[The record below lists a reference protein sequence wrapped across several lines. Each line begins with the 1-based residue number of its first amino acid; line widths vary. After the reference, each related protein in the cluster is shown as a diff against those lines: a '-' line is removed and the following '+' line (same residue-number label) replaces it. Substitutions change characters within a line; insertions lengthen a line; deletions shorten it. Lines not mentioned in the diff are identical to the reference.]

1 MQDILNLF
9 PSADGNEEK
18 QKLFL
23 ASIQKIVENL
33 GRLKNENRASLG
45 NCEEKSDGY
54 YINLIHQSHIP
65 LAGIAMSEVMEELN
79 QFMNGHPYP
88 NKYYLSN
95 AVPLPSI
102 PSLLGTITMAL
113 LNGNGVW
120 DVFGPGAAEAEVKVV
135 SMLSKLI
142 GYNPH
147 NSGGYTTWGG
157 QGCVFS
163 SLRLAIA
170 KQFPL
175 AKEQG
180 VPQNVYCFASENAH
194 YSLLKSAEA
203 TGIGTSR
210 LIKVKTDLYTN
221 SMDIEDLEAK
231 MINVIENGGIPLY
244 ILATM
249 GSTDTFTIDDIEK
262 IKESAESIQKKYKL
276 KPIYI
281 HADSAMGGFYS
292 FFNNYSF
299 EENPLSFE
307 PNVKDALQLVQGK
320 MQYMS
325 LADSVCFDFHKLGQ
339 TPYTS
344 SILIVKNHT
353 DLQLMDIEQ
362 NDTPYL
368 GNRSYGSYHTGYTL
382 ECSRAGSSIPMY
394 INLLAFGIE
403 GYQKLLANYVRVNL
417 LFREK
422 LRKDLPQVAI
432 TNDFTYG
439 PITTF
444 RFYMNGDGQVN
455 WDKERTGLATQ
466 EEIEDTNRLNIE
478 LFNYLGKSRDQIFF
492 GDTTRSCVVNVINSC
507 DRKPIST
514 LKFFSISPYTN
525 VECLDEIVAFLH
537 KHVLIATKQIY
548 SYVQ

>member
-1 MQDILNLF
+1 MQDILKLF
-9 PSADGNEEK
+9 PSVDGNEEK
-18 QKLFL
+18 QQLL
-23 ASIQKIVENL
+23 LESMQKIIKNL
-33 GRLKNENRASLG
+33 DRLKNEERATLG
-45 NCEEKSDGY
+45 KCEEKSEGY
-54 YINLIHQSHIP
+54 YNGLIHQSHIP
-65 LAGIAMSEVMEELN
+65 LAGITMSEVIEELN

-102 PSLLGTITMAL
+102 PSLLGQLTMAL

-120 DVFGPGAAEAEVKVV
+120 DVYGPGAAEAEVKVV

-163 SLRLAIA
+163 SLRLAIS

-175 AKEQG
+175 AKEYG
-180 VPQNVYCFASENAH
+180 APQNVYCFASENAH

-203 TGIGTSR
+203 TGIGSNH
-210 LIKVKTDLYTN
+210 LIKVKTDPYSN
-221 SMDIEDLEAK
+221 SMDIDDLEAK
-231 MINVIENGGIPLY
+231 MIQVINNGGIPLY

-249 GSTDTFTIDDIEK
+249 GSTDTFTIDDIKK
-262 IKESAESIQKKYKL
+262 IKESAEAIQKKYKL

-292 FFNNYSF
+292 FFNNYNF

-307 PNVKDALQLVQGK
+307 PNLKNALLYVQDK
-320 MQYMS
+320 MQYMA

-339 TPYTS
+339 TPYSS

-362 NDTPYL
+362 GDTPYL

-382 ECSRAGSSIPMY
+382 ECSRSGSAIPMY

-403 GYQKLLANYVRVNL
+403 GYQKILANYIRVNL

-422 LRKDLPQVAI
+422 LRKALPQVAI

-444 RFYMNGDGQVN
+444 RFYMNGDGQEN
-455 WDKERTGLATQ
+455 WEKERIGLATK

-478 LFNYLGKSRDQIFF
+478 LFNYLGKNRDQVFF
-492 GDTTRSCVVNVINSC
+492 GDTTRSCVVDVINSY
-507 DRKPIST
+507 DRNPIST
-514 LKFFSISPYTN
+514 LKFFSISPYTT
-525 VECLDEIVAFLH
+525 VECIDEIVEFLYEH
-537 KHVLIATKQIY
+537 ISIATKQMH
-548 SYVQ
+548 SYVS